1 MRKRVES
8 TLESNPAAFSDYA
21 NTAELDLP
29 AFQRLIE
36 IIVPSMGKHESKTL
50 FTSMDIS
57 NDGNIQASEIYCDM
71 TMAILANRMKQ
82 TAVHP
87 LEGSYFCLPSPPFVP
102 DPKQIWAI
110 EKLKVVFDEVVAKH
124 SQPPPEPQTKPLPR
138 ATAPRQQKSAGLFA
152 SMFSGGNRDRA
163 KAPPKTKPMTKVVAL
178 PMPNAPKGV
187 YLYGGCGC
195 GKTVLLDL
203 FYRSLPEDFTARRLH
218 YHEFIRDALRVMH
231 SQPKGSDIFEAMADA
246 LSKQFRVL
254 LLDELLI
261 THISEAILVKNLFRH
276 MWARGMTIITTS
288 NYRPD
293 ELYAKGFNRDQ
304 FVDFIPD
311 LQAQCPVLDIAG
323 EVDYRQVDAG
333 ETSETFVHPITADTT
348 TSMNNVFEALVCS
361 SVDLNVAL
369 PIPQEK
375 RHITIPAQGTDSRG
389 ASVARFSFDDL
400 CSQNMGRADYSTI
413 AEKYNTIF
421 IYRVPKFEPDLGA
434 EFRRFVSLTDIL
446 YGKKVAFICN
456 RRCTQASSLSTAC
469 RVPTSTW
476 MSCGRSGD
484 ALPCC
489 LRCRTVSTSLWCGS
503 CATTC
508 YRSRRFAYRLFPLY
522 KTSSKLRRCSFFFPV
537 VFIFLVLYYSQYQG
551 RRDAR
556 LMKASLDSES
566 NFHSAS
572 MVV

>member
-1 MRKRVES
+1 MRAPLAAPAGQRFFGAMISNDADRMALFAPGKLAGLEVDTNPAVKEMRTLVHS
-8 TLESNPAAFSDYA
+8 TLASNPAAFSNYA
-21 NTAELDLP
+21 DTNELDLP
-29 AFQRLIE
+29 AFQQLVE
-36 IIVPSMGKHESKTL
+36 LIVPSMGKHESKTL
-50 FTSMDIS
+50 FTSMDTS
-57 NDGNIQASEIYCDM
+57 NDGSIQETEIYCDM

-82 TAVHP
+82 TVVHP

-102 DPKQIWAI
+102 DPKQLQAI
-110 EKLKVVFDEVVAKH
+110 QKLKVIFDDLVARR
-124 SQPPPEPQTKPLPR
+124 SESPPELKHKPLPK
-138 ATAPRQQKSAGLFA
+138 ATAPHQQKPAGGLFA
-152 SMFSGGNRDRA
+152 SMFSSKKA
-163 KAPPKTKPMTKVVAL
+163 KAPPQTKVVKAEAV

-203 FYRSLPEDFTARRLH
+203 FFRSLPDDVPARRLH

-446 YGKKVAFICN
+446 YGKKVALYLQSEVHTSELFEYGM
-456 RRCTQASSLSTAC
+456 QSSDIDL
-469 RVPTSTW
+469 
-476 MSCGRSGD
+476 D
-484 ALPCC
+484 E
-489 LRCRTVSTSLWCGS
+489 LWS
-503 CATTC
+503 
-508 YRSRRFAYRLFPLY
+508 F
-522 KTSSKLRRCSFFFPV
+522 RRCSSM
-537 VFIFLVLYYSQYQG
+537 LSEMQNRKYQLMVWLM
-551 RRDAR
+551 RNHMLQESALR
-556 LMKASLDSES
+556 L
-566 NFHSAS
+566 
-572 MVV
+572 